1 MRNLKLILLGFFC
14 FVYSGSY
21 SQDKASL
28 KGRVL
33 EKGTEIPVQNMAI
46 FIPYT
51 TIGTTTADDGRFE
64 LMKIPEGIHEIH
76 FRHLAYDLYVMD
88 YDALVFGKG
97 NSDTRE
103 IEIQVNPLIIE
114 IEEVSLTGDPSKRKA
129 YLKIF
134 NEYCLGDITGLSCF
148 LQNPDD
154 IYFFMSNNSLNARA
168 SKPLLIYNKK
178 FGFKITLYLDDF
190 QFLNPFAEDVDLID
204 QFYPF
209 AEDKDLI
216 DQFYSF
222 SGSPLFEVLEAS
234 NFFQDLNWEKNR
246 EAAFEGS
253 QRHFFMSV
261 YRNRLSKNG
270 YSLRA
275 INHSI
280 DEAYRSVG
288 MTRSGSLD
296 QSLNIDSIMDWNSSD
311 KQPKNYYYFPLL
323 DYPDL
328 TSTERQN
335 VKCKF
340 MVGDSILIFHDQYQS
355 SSLKDDQAILLY
367 TTSGQID
374 VNEKGHI
381 IQDEGDL
388 LWKFLG
394 NQRNL
399 RSVLPLEYM
408 PRKFA
413 EKTNRRT
420 R

>member
-1 MRNLKLILLGFFC
+1 MPNLIHANSMRNLKIILLGLLC
-14 FVYSGSY
+14 FAYSGSY
-21 SQDKASL
+21 SQDKSSL
-28 KGRVL
+28 KGWVL
-33 EKGTEIPVQNMAI
+33 EKGTKIPVQNMAV

-51 TIGTTTADDGRFE
+51 SIGTTTADDGRFE
-64 LMKIPEGIHEIH
+64 LTKIPDGKHEIH

-88 YDALVFGKG
+88 YDATVYEKGK
-97 NSDTRE
+97 NYTRG
-103 IEIQVNPLIIE
+103 IDIYVNPITIE
-114 IEEVSLTGDPSKRKA
+114 IEEVSLTGDPSKRKT

-154 IYFFMSNNSLNARA
+154 IYFFMSNNTLNARA

-190 QFLNPFAEDVDLID
+190 QFLNPFAEDT
-204 QFYPF
+204 
-209 AEDKDLI
+209 DLI

-253 QRHFFMSV
+253 QRHFFMAV
-261 YRNRLSKNG
+261 YRNHLSKNG
-270 YSLRA
+270 YSIRA
-275 INHSI
+275 INYSI
-280 DEAYRSVG
+280 DEAYQSVG

-296 QSLNIDSIMDWNSSD
+296 KSLNIDSIMDWNASD
-311 KQPKNYYYFPLL
+311 NQPKNYYYFPLL

-328 TSTERQN
+328 TNTERQN
-335 VKCKF
+335 GKCNF
-340 MVGDSILIFHDQYQS
+340 LFGDSILIFHDQYQS
-355 SSLKDDQAILLY
+355 SSLKDDQVILLY

-374 VNEKGHI
+374 VNEKGQI
-381 IQDEGDL
+381 IQNEGDL

-399 RSVLPLEYM
+399 RSFLPLEYM